1 VISKCANPKC
11 DVKFHYSHEG
21 RLFAYEIRNPK
32 EPCRDVPGV
41 ICKKKPKRAAVY
53 FWLCGRCCRLLT
65 LHFTISAGMTLVS
78 NQSEEIADQNTGP
91 TPRVLREHGGFVRRY
106 A

>member
-1 VISKCANPKC
+1 
-11 DVKFHYSHEG
+11 
-21 RLFAYEIRNPK
+21 
-32 EPCRDVPGV
+32 
-41 ICKKKPKRAAVY
+41 
-53 FWLCGRCCRLLT
+53 LCGRCCRLLT

-78 NQSEEIADQNTGP
+78 KQSEEIADQNTGP